1 MLPDQENKEVQERAG
16 LTKKEITRYRI
27 WVVAAALFFPVFGG
41 VQHGLRES
49 FCTVAAPSEPSSGP
63 GGYARSQQRV
73 KHPALNC
80 PYNWMK

>member
-1 MLPDQENKEVQERAG
+1 MLSDQENNKLQERAG
-16 LTKKEITRYRI
+16 LTEKEMARYRI
-27 WVVAAALFFPVFGG
+27 LVVAAALFFPVMGG

-63 GGYARSQQRV
+63 GGYVRSQQ
-73 KHPALNC
+73 KAKPAVIDC